1 MVKRMLCL
9 LAAVLL
15 LPCFA
20 FASAQV
26 VDEASLFSADEI
38 SQMEEII
45 QRIADEYQMDVAVLT
60 TYDVPA
66 AYSNAPIQDYADLY
80 YENNGYGLGDDK
92 AGLLYM
98 IDMTNRMPCIS
109 TSGVMIDYIT
119 DSRLEDLLDVSGDF
133 LSSGQYGKA
142 ALHLLN
148 KLERQLAE
156 GRQEGSFRYDAETGK
171 RLTGLYNNLTDNEI
185 LLAAASGIA
194 VALFMYFTVSSR
206 YNLKG
211 STYTY
216 DRNANT
222 DCQITNAQERFVRE
236 TRRVVH
242 NQSGGGSRGGSGSG
256 GGSGSRVH
264 TSSSGGSHG
273 GGVGRRF

>member
-20 FASAQV
+20 LANTQV
-26 VDEASLFSADEI
+26 VDEANLFSADEI

-45 QRIADEYQMDVAVLT
+45 QRIADEYQMDVVVLT
-60 TYDVPA
+60 TYDVSA
-66 AYSNAPIQDYADLY
+66 THSDAPIQDYADLY
-80 YENNGYGLGDDK
+80 FENNGYGLGDDK

-98 IDMTNRMPCIS
+98 IDMTNRAPCIS

-119 DSRLEDLLDVSGDF
+119 DSRLEDLFDVSGDF

-142 ALHLLN
+142 ALRLLN
-148 KLERQLAE
+148 KLESFLVE
-156 GRQEGSFRYDAETGK
+156 GREEGSFRYDAETGK
-171 RLTGLYNNLTDNEI
+171 RLTGLYNKLTEGETM
-185 LLAAASGIA
+185 LAAVCGAA
-194 VALFMYFTVSSR
+194 VALFMYFYVSSL

-211 STYTY
+211 NTYSY
-216 DRNANT
+216 NVDANT

-236 TRRVVH
+236 TRRVVR
-242 NQSGGGSRGGSGSG
+242 NQSGNGGSRGGSGG
-256 GGSGSRVH
+256 GNGSRVH
-264 TSSSGGSHG
+264 TSSSGGFHG
-273 GGVGRRF
+273 GGVGKRF

>member
-20 FASAQV
+20 LANTQV
-26 VDEASLFSADEI
+26 VDEANLFSADEI

-45 QRIADEYQMDVAVLT
+45 QRIADEYQMDVVVLT
-60 TYDVPA
+60 TYDVSA
-66 AYSNAPIQDYADLY
+66 THSDAPIQDYADLY
-80 YENNGYGLGDDK
+80 FESNGYGLGDDK

-98 IDMTNRMPCIS
+98 IDMTNRAPCIS

-119 DSRLEDLLDVSGDF
+119 DSRLEDLFDVSGDF

-142 ALHLLN
+142 ALRLLN
-148 KLERQLAE
+148 KLESFLVE
-156 GRQEGSFRYDAETGK
+156 GREEGSFRYDAETGK
-171 RLTGLYNNLTDNEI
+171 RLTGLYNKLTEGETM
-185 LLAAASGIA
+185 LATVCGAA
-194 VALFMYFTVSSR
+194 VALFMYFYVSSL

-211 STYTY
+211 STYSY
-216 DRNANT
+216 NVDANT

-236 TRRVVH
+236 TRRVVR
-242 NQSGGGSRGGSGSG
+242 NQSGSGGSRGGSGG
-256 GGSGSRVH
+256 GNGSRVH
-264 TSSSGGSHG
+264 TSSSGGFHG
-273 GGVGRRF
+273 GGVGKRF